1 MDNSQEEDND
11 MEVDMETQ
19 QKEEEEAFLIRKEYR
34 NIREEIAGK
43 ESKNCYYWP
52 TIIWKKYIFFKD
64 NRIDYVDPKS
74 DRLENCL
81 NNINEIFSKGK

>member
-11 MEVDMETQ
+11 MEVDMENQ

-43 ESKNCYYWP
+43 ESKNCYY
-52 TIIWKKYIFFKD
+52 
-64 NRIDYVDPKS
+64 
-74 DRLENCL
+74 
-81 NNINEIFSKGK
+81 